1 MLHLPTDAAHSFFR
15 NYTTYV
21 LSVLRLRNRL
31 FEYMRLR
38 INHGICGQT
47 PSSHGGNV
55 HVVLLGFWT
64 DVAGLTGVFDPRLA
78 YAVDCC
84 LSPRPLASLL
94 LAVSIRKRLSIIFTA
109 KSQLISY
116 CFKIFKHLAKVCKSL
131 FTPENSEYKIDK
143 FSKITNWVKLKN
155 KQNHSKV
162 LLSSFP
168 MNGHSLGFWP

>member
-1 MLHLPTDAAHSFFR
+1 MIDWGLEARVCVS
-15 NYTTYV
+15 TYV
-21 LSVLRLRNRL
+21 LSFLLLRNRL
-31 FEYMRLR
+31 FEHMRLR

-64 DVAGLTGVFDPRLA
+64 DVAALTGVFDSRLA

-94 LAVSIRKRLSIIFTA
+94 LAVNIRKRLSIIFTA

-116 CFKIFKHLAKVCKSL
+116 WL
-131 FTPENSEYKIDK
+131 FRGLKFVRDYSFRRMPSRKIDK
-143 FSKITNWVKLKN
+143 LSKITNWVKLKN
-155 KQNHSKV
+155 KQNHDKV